1 MLVDLKV
8 WDEADAISR
17 LREPW
22 QHLYD
27 QCPDAPI
34 FLSWEWVS
42 TWWSH
47 FHDGRT
53 PHVVTLSDADRLVAV
68 APLMK
73 ANGGS
78 PTLSFMQ
85 RDETTD
91 YADVLAPPTFCADA
105 SDALLEYLE
114 KACSAGGSARLEPV
128 PEESPLLLAV
138 DGGKSNLV
146 GERIQPCPT
155 VRLADTWD
163 AYLGAL
169 TKKDRHE
176 LRRKIRRAET
186 AGHLLHEVA
195 TARDALD
202 LPLQE
207 FYRLHQSSSDPKKA
221 QFLDLHL
228 QAFFSDA
235 ARILAERGWLRLSTL
250 RLDGAAIAS
259 LLSFDR
265 GSTVSLYNSG
275 LDPEFRWL
283 SPGIVIIAYEL
294 QAAIAAGRLTYDF
307 LRGDEPYK
315 YDFGARD
322 RFVWRLR
329 FETGPKLPNAQR
341 GAALSA
347 NGTPQP

>member
-1 MLVDLKV
+1 MDLKV
-8 WDEADAISR
+8 WDQPDALNQ

-22 QHLYD
+22 QHLYE

-42 TWWSH
+42 TWWGH
-47 FHDGRT
+47 FHDGFT
-53 PHVVTLSDADRLVAV
+53 PHVVTLRDAEQLVAV
-68 APLMK
+68 APLMMSDG
-73 ANGGS
+73 AS

-91 YADVLAPPTFCADA
+91 YADVLAPPGFRERATG
-105 SDALLEYLE
+105 ALLEYLT
-114 KACSAGGSARLEPV
+114 ALCGASGSARLEPI
-128 PEESPLLLAV
+128 PEGSPLLRAV
-138 DGGKSNLV
+138 DTEARHLV
-146 GERIQPCPT
+146 GEPIQPCPT
-155 VRLADTWD
+155 VQLADTWD
-163 AYLGAL
+163 GYLAGL

-176 LRRKIRRAET
+176 LRRKLRRAES
-186 AGHLLHEVA
+186 AGNLQYEVA
-195 TARDALD
+195 TSSDALD
-202 LPLQE
+202 LPLQD

-221 QFLDLHL
+221 QFLEPHL
-228 QAFFSDA
+228 QAFFTDA
-235 ARILAERGWLRLSTL
+235 ARTLAERGWLRLSTL

-283 SPGIVIIAYEL
+283 SPGIIIIAYEL
-294 QAAIAAGRLTYDF
+294 QAAIAAGRSHYDF

-322 RFVWRLR
+322 CFVWRLQLGL
-329 FETGPKLPNAQR
+329 EASTVGEA
-341 GAALSA
+341 
-347 NGTPQP
+347 PQL